1 MKLRTV
7 TPSLTVGR
15 AVASFSSSNAAVAQI
30 RCIAGM
36 TTGLGDTELG
46 SEKLLASMDVRGWA
60 LHSQGGL
67 GWALSRCTPGK
78 GRVGFALC
86 WQASHSGN
94 VVGRPLYTTTAE
106 KATFPN
112 NLGTE
117 LGDPWTDSPNRLR
130 SHVLSPEPCPV
141 CVVAAAR
148 VPCRAQ
154 ANGSGRV
161 SLDEFTSGLSTQYF
175 RQGGARFF

>member
-1 MKLRTV
+1 MQCHPPTLALVRCRRLVSCAQVWFKVSERLTRWEGHDRRAAHVSRAGRTRRPPSNETEHPPPPWWRLRTV

-67 GWALSRCTPGK
+67 GWALSR
-78 GRVGFALC
+78 
-86 WQASHSGN
+86 
-94 VVGRPLYTTTAE
+94 
-106 KATFPN
+106 
-112 NLGTE
+112 
-117 LGDPWTDSPNRLR
+117 
-130 SHVLSPEPCPV
+130 
-141 CVVAAAR
+141 
-148 VPCRAQ
+148 
-154 ANGSGRV
+154 
-161 SLDEFTSGLSTQYF
+161 
-175 RQGGARFF
+175 